1 MGCSIQRCWDK
12 LHMSAIS
19 IHPCKNFLLNNKH
32 LAWAVLFKDA
42 EISCPCLQSAFTH
55 AKIPLHA
62 EHGGCTCAEINTAV
76 SDNLCSGVN
85 LLEFTRPCS
94 SGSSFSIL
102 PDPFNHLIIWQYKL
116 TYLKLPK
123 SVFAFQL
130 SVQLIFTVRVQG
142 VAVFALFLRLWA
154 S

>member
-42 EISCPCLQSAFTH
+42 EIICPCLLSAFTH

-62 EHGGCTCAEINTAV
+62 EHGRCTCAEINTAV
-76 SDNLCSGVN
+76 LDNLCSGVN
-85 LLEFTRPCS
+85 LLESTRPCS

-102 PDPFNHLIIWQYKL
+102 PDPFNHLIIWQYKQAGAEL
-116 TYLKLPK
+116 CQ
-123 SVFAFQL
+123 AQDQL
-130 SVQLIFTVRVQG
+130 YW
-142 VAVFALFLRLWA
+142 ALFVISCFKQGKESNCADW
-154 S
+154 